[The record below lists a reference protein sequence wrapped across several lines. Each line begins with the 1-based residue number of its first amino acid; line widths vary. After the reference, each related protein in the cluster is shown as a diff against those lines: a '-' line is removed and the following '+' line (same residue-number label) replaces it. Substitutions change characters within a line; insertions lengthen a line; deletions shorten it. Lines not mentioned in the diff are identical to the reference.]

1 MTRFERITRT
11 PDEIR
16 DRAILIAEDDIF
28 GFAGGVLLERL
39 DFDHVRPML
48 APGATSEQWAEVF
61 CTVPIADA
69 AEQYLLYA
77 MSKALQHR
85 SVSASWSVMKLREI
99 AWLAGLDDVKDAM
112 DGIEFPQYG
121 APKLHAFAATSGLD
135 YIWHA
140 HGCAE
145 LSRMA
150 VGRPCKDG
158 CTSGCYR

>member
-11 PDEIR
+11 QDEIL
-16 DRAILIAEDDIF
+16 DRIVLIIEDDIF
-28 GFAGGVLLERL
+28 GYAREVLVERL

-48 APGATSEQWAEVF
+48 EPGATSEQWAEVF
-61 CTVPIADA
+61 STVPIAGV
-69 AEQYLLYA
+69 AEEYLQFA
-77 MSKALQHR
+77 ITQALRHR
-85 SVSASWSVMKLREI
+85 SVSASRSVMKLREI
-99 AWLAGLDDVKDAM
+99 AWLAGLDDVMDAM

-135 YIWHA
+135 DIWVA

-158 CTSGCYR
+158 CASGCDH